1 MTFPYYTVRAIM
13 QLAAKKGVK
22 RSTFPKNGL
31 KWRGKVKDYPG
42 AKAIL
47 KQNRQTIAKKAAK
60 HAWETTRKIYPY
72 IV

>member
-1 MTFPYYTVRAIM
+1 MTFPYYTVRAILEM
-13 QLAAKKGVK
+13 AAKKGVK
-22 RSTFPKNGL
+22 RSSFRKLTWK
-31 KWRGKVKDYPG
+31 GKAKDYPG

-47 KQNRQTIAKKAAK
+47 KQNRRAYAKKGAK